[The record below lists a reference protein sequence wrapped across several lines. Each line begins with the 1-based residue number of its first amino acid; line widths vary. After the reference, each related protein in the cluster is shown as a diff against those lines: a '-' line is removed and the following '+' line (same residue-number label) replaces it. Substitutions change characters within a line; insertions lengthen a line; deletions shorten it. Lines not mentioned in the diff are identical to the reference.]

1 MAMLIVIPIS
11 PNRKRRRANNLQ
23 RSIFRGLIVVAFLSL
38 NIHGLQ
44 PVVVHIPTAILSSTT
59 VLPQH
64 KSGAQPREKIKPSSV
79 SVSFHSRKYA
89 PRLQQQLNR
98 RSSAVRLFGTSL
110 DPNMEMQ
117 SNEEELANIASD
129 PSNIS
134 AQHEIE
140 LQQPQIKLLEELD
153 QKFDYDG
160 RILRGNVD
168 DNRCGYVCILGAP
181 NMGKSTLLNALL
193 QEDLCICTSRPQT
206 TRHAI
211 LGILSTNNT
220 QICFIDTPGI
230 IETPAYKLQ
239 EGMMEAVTTAFRDAD
254 VLLVVTDLFSTPI
267 PNDTLFTRVQK
278 STKPVIVV
286 INKIDLKAQAANVKQ
301 ALPKIT
307 RESIDGDNTI
317 DTDAAIKKTVS
328 VEEAVVLWRQLVP
341 NALLIVPTAAQNG
354 PDDPGV
360 VLLRRLLCGGP
371 NVRDALRNLG
381 RPINGMFQSSTS
393 NINDPLWNDETIRSY
408 LLPLSPPLYDTDI
421 ITDRTERFVASEII
435 RAVLFTTFQKELPY
449 CCEVRITEFKEPK
462 KISSLSTHGK
472 KPDRMIRISADIIV
486 ERDSQKAIVIGTNGQ
501 QIKHVGAT
509 AREKLQFFLQEPVC
523 LLSSP
528 WSLFVTYSHISIL
541 MRFFFFAHIGIS

>member
-1 MAMLIVIPIS
+1 MAMLNHPPQYHNRERTR
-11 PNRKRRRANNLQ
+11 PNRRH
-23 RSIFRGLIVVAFLSL
+23 RSFFHSSFVLVFLTL
-38 NIHGLQ
+38 NVHGLQ
-44 PVVVHIPTAILSSTT
+44 PAFNHP
-59 VLPQH
+59 
-64 KSGAQPREKIKPSSV
+64 KPSSH
-79 SVSFHSRKYA
+79 SVLQRHIPWIKSHIRLQACSASRLLHSPQFA
-89 PRLQQQLNR
+89 SQLHQQQQLKR
-98 RSSAVRLFGTSL
+98 RRCALPML
-110 DPNMEMQ
+110 DAAMGSNTGMESQ
-117 SNEEELANIASD
+117 QDQGSIASK
-129 PSNIS
+129 PSVVPT
-134 AQHEIE
+134 QQEKQQ
-140 LQQPQIKLLEELD
+140 QQPQTELLEELD
-153 QKFDYDG
+153 EKFNYDG

-168 DNRCGYVCILGAP
+168 ENRCGYVCIIGAP

-267 PNDTLFTRVQK
+267 PNDTLFTKVQK

-301 ALPKIT
+301 ASPKAKQKSGGGDIT
-307 RESIDGDNTI
+307 MDMET
-317 DTDAAIKKTVS
+317 TMQKTVT
-328 VEEAVVLWRQLVP
+328 VEEAVALWRQLVP
-341 NALLIVPTAAQNG
+341 NALLIVPTSAQNG

-371 NVRDALRNLG
+371 LVRDALLNLG
-381 RPINGMFQSSTS
+381 RPIPGMFQSSAIT
-393 NINDPLWNDETIRSY
+393 INDPLWNDETIRSY

-462 KISSLSTHGK
+462 GLSSNGK
-472 KPDRMIRISADIIV
+472 KSDHMIRISADIIV

-501 QIKHVGAT
+501 QIKQVGVV
-509 AREKLQFFLQEPVC
+509 AREKLQDFLQEPVF
-523 LLSSP
+523 LNLNVKVNKD
-528 WSLFVTYSHISIL
+528 WRKKEDQLKLYGYLV
-541 MRFFFFAHIGIS
+541 